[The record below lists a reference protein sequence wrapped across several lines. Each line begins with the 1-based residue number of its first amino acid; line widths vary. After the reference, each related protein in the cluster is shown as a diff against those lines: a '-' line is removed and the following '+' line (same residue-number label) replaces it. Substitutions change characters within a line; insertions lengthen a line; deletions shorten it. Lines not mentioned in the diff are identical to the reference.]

1 MAGKGPTIK
10 NALKIVTRKSPLAW
24 QQATLI
30 KNLIQQFYPQIQI
43 ELIGL
48 LTAGDQ
54 KPAKETAAI
63 AGKSLFVKELQTA
76 LLNLE
81 ADFAVHSVKD
91 LSVTPCPGLML
102 AAISAREDP
111 RDVFVSNQYNSLE
124 ELPMGAIVGTTSP
137 RRQCQLLALRK
148 DLNIKPLRGNVGT
161 RLNYLDNGDYQAI
174 VLAYAGLKRLGL
186 QHKVRQVFPT
196 NQFLPAI
203 GQGALAVECRED
215 NLELIQLL
223 NCIDDYPTH
232 QCVNAERAVNFH
244 LGGDC
249 YTPIGA
255 YAYIQQGILYLH
267 AMAGSLDGKKILK
280 SQASGPVGE
289 AEQLGERCAKDL
301 LTQGAHSLIF

>member
-1 MAGKGPTIK
+1 MAGQGPTNQKFI
-10 NALKIVTRKSPLAW
+10 KIVTRKSPLAW

-30 KNLIQQFYPQIQI
+30 KNLIQQFYPQTQI

-54 KPAKETAAI
+54 KPATESAVF

-76 LLNLE
+76 LLHQQ
-81 ADFAVHSVKD
+81 ADLAVHSVKD
-91 LSVTPCPGLML
+91 LSVIPCPGLTL
-102 AAISAREDP
+102 AAISKREDP
-111 RDVFVSNQYNSLE
+111 RDVFVSNQYNVLK

-137 RRQCQLLALRK
+137 RRQCQLLAIRN

-161 RLNYLDNGDYQAI
+161 RLNYLDTGDYQAI

-186 QHKVRQVFPT
+186 QHKIRQVFPT
-196 NQFLPAI
+196 NTFVPAI

-223 NCIDDYPTH
+223 KCIDDYPTH
-232 QCVNAERAVNFH
+232 QCVEAERAVNFH

-255 YAYIQQGILYLH
+255 NAHIQQNILYLH

-280 SQASGPVGE
+280 SQISGPVAQ
-289 AEQLGERCAKDL
+289 AEQLGELCAKDL
-301 LTQGAHSLIF
+301 LNQGARSLIF